1 MDSFDAF
8 EALKKVYKC
17 IMHCLNMHPHKCH
30 AFKIATE
37 EYKIIC
43 PGQGEGK

>member
-17 IMHCLNMHPHKCH
+17 IMHCLNMHPHNKCH

-37 EYKIIC
+37 EYKTIC
-43 PGQGEGK
+43 P